1 MGGWF
6 NFKATTAQR
15 ISVVLKVIVKSAFL
29 RWLRPSPRQV
39 RSLTGLLIL

>member
-15 ISVVLKVIVKSAFL
+15 ISVVLKVIVKSAFIKMTQTK
-29 RWLRPSPRQV
+29 S
-39 RSLTGLLIL
+39 